1 MADLPKLET
10 SGFTAKENNNTR
22 AWSRRQPVRRSAKSS
37 GGRQRK
43 KAKVPA
49 LFSLGL
55 GLMACALVCSILLVQ
70 EPFVETMAGNVE
82 SAMNYE
88 LRAGD
93 ILGKLKFVWNDI
105 VSVFSKDSQTLRR
118 PVEGKMS
125 AGFSEETGCVEFTG
139 EPDCDV
145 YASSDGVVSEIGT
158 GETGNY
164 VVLRHAHGSVST
176 YYNLSPVCVE
186 KDQPLS
192 AGDALGRAP
201 SGKIG
206 FRYEMDGQPVNPED
220 LLQLR

>member
-1 MADLPKLET
+1 M
-10 SGFTAKENNNTR
+10 
-22 AWSRRQPVRRSAKSS
+22 
-37 GGRQRK
+37 
-43 KAKVPA
+43 
-49 LFSLGL
+49 
-55 GLMACALVCSILLVQ
+55 
-70 EPFVETMAGNVE
+70 
-82 SAMNYE
+82 
-88 LRAGD
+88 
-93 ILGKLKFVWNDI
+93 LKFVWNDI

-164 VVLRHAHGSVST
+164 VVLRHADGSVST
-176 YYNLSPVCVE
+176 YYNLSPGLRG
-186 KDQPLS
+186 KGS
-192 AGDALGRAP
+192 ATLRRGRLGRAP